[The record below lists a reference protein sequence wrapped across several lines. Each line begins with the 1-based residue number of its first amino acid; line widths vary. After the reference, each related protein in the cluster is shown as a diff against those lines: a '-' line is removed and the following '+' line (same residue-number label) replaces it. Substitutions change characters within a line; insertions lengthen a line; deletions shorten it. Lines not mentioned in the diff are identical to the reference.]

1 MSARLRWTSA
11 DLAALPDDGT
21 RYEIIDGELYVSKAP
36 GWEHQ
41 FVCGEIYAHL
51 QRWSR
56 QSGAGVANI
65 APGLIF
71 ADDDDVIPDVVWIS
85 HARLAAILGSDRK
98 LHGAPELIVEVLSP
112 GPSNEQ
118 RDREIKLALY
128 SRHAVSEYWILDWQ
142 RRTAEVYRHDG
153 RHLQPAARLGARDAL
168 ESPLLPGFSCLVGDL
183 FPPSPP
189 LLVED
194 KASPGST

>member
-1 MSARLRWTSA
+1 VSARLRWTSA

-41 FVCGEIYAHL
+41 FTCLQIANAHHS
-51 QRWSR
+51 WSR
-56 QSGAGVANI
+56 QSGAGMANI

-71 ADDDDVIPDVVWIS
+71 TDDDDVIPDVVWIS
-85 HARLAAILGSDRK
+85 HARLAAFLGSDRK

-118 RDREIKLALY
+118 RDREVKLALY

-153 RHLQPAARLGARDAL
+153 RRLQPAAQLGAHDTLA
-168 ESPLLPGFSCLVGDL
+168 SPLLPGFSCLVGDL
-183 FPPSPP
+183 FPPSAPRP
-189 LLVED
+189 VEAE
-194 KASPGST
+194 ASPGST